1 MTTVSRDPHSTRRR
15 RRAQRGSGE
24 QLREEIVAAA
34 KQLLADAERGDDV
47 SIRAVADAVG
57 VTSPSIYLHF
67 EDKNALLGAVV
78 SDVFADLDTAMLSE
92 AEGLTEPLARL
103 RAFGMAYVRF
113 ALAHPEQ
120 YRMAAMDPC
129 PMPGVDEVIAS
140 GAFVHFNQTVVDC
153 MEAGVFAKGDPLSIT
168 LELWSAAHGIA
179 SLMISKPFLP
189 WGDPD
194 VIVDRVLC
202 GAALGRAAAG
212 LVKPDGDH
220 LEPADITS
228 WLTAQRAR
236 EE

>member
-1 MTTVSRDPHSTRRR
+1 MSTTVSQPTKR
-15 RRAQRGSGE
+15 RRAQRGGGE

-34 KQLLADAERGDDV
+34 KELLASAGRADDV

-78 SDVFADLDTAMLSE
+78 ADVFADLDNAMLSS

-103 RAFGMAYVRF
+103 RAFGMAYVQF
-113 ALAHPEQ
+113 ALQHQEQ
-120 YRMAAMDPC
+120 YRIAAMDPC
-129 PMPGVDEVIAS
+129 PMPLVDEVLAS
-140 GAFVHFNQTVVDC
+140 GAFVHFNQTVVEC
-153 MEAGVFAKGDPLSIT
+153 MNAGIFATGDPLPIT

-179 SLMISKPFLP
+179 SLMITKPFLP

-202 GAALGRAAAG
+202 GAALGRAAAS
-212 LVKPDGDH
+212 LVGENAEPD
-220 LEPADITS
+220 EITA
-228 WLTAQRAR
+228 WLAAQHAAQ
-236 EE
+236 ED